1 MRRIPASFHIKLR
14 TEASNEFRLAALR
27 RKHSG
32 QKKQITRLNRFH
44 VRAERLGRRGELDP
58 KFFQALFG
66 ACG

>member
-1 MRRIPASFHIKLR
+1 VSRLATRLHIELG
-14 TEASNEFRLAALR
+14 ADAPNEFRLAALR
-27 RKHSG
+27 GKHSG